1 MIKLIII
8 RISAGFRP
16 FCPGCVIRIPKAFQF
31 RRTGGTDMKKRNR
44 LILTAKNFL
53 IAILIIT
60 AVFMSVS
67 CGRNTARLEID
78 QPSGTFNFI
87 DSSGN
92 KIPYD
97 TLLLN
102 GKEVIDYQCTS
113 IMGTDSV
120 MLATE
125 KGQIVR
131 DGNTTTYN
139 GKGFTEASEFSYTL
153 KYGVLNVKAK

>member
-1 MIKLIII
+1 
-8 RISAGFRP
+8 
-16 FCPGCVIRIPKAFQF
+16 
-31 RRTGGTDMKKRNR
+31 MKKRNR

-78 QPSGTFNFI
+78 QPSGTFDFI

-153 KYGVLNVKAK
+153 KDGVLNVKAK